1 MKKPTQ
7 KKPSARA
14 VLARMFGATVEG
26 ISIEKSVLT
35 GYAAVDGK
43 KVCVIGTCDG
53 TYIDNGAALR
63 LAAHVIE
70 CIERAP
76 KTPIVMLVD
85 SAGQEPNR
93 VAEMLGLASYFGHLL
108 SCLELARRKGHK
120 LITVATGQAVGGAF
134 LCYGMFADRIY
145 ALDSA
150 SVGLMPI
157 AAMSAVTKIPAP
169 VLEKLSKTM
178 PSLEFGAAPFAL
190 LGGVEEVWSASD
202 DIQAKLAAAIVASS
216 TEDNRAELGK
226 KRGGRKLALDIRK
239 RVLAESAR

>member
-1 MKKPTQ
+1 MKKPTP

-14 VLARMFGATVEG
+14 VLARLFGTSAKG
-26 ISIEKSVLT
+26 IAIEKSVLT

-63 LAAHVIE
+63 LAAHVIQ
-70 CIERAP
+70 CIEKQP

-145 ALDSA
+145 ALDTA
-150 SVGLMPI
+150 TVGLMPI

-190 LGGVEEVWSASD
+190 LGGVEEVWPAEGD
-202 DIQAKLAAAIVASS
+202 VQARLAAAIAAAS

-239 RVLAESAR
+239 KVLAESAR

>member
-1 MKKPTQ
+1 MKKPTS

-14 VLARMFGATVEG
+14 VLARLFGASAKD
-26 ISIEKSVLT
+26 IDIEKSVLT
-35 GYAAVDGK
+35 GYAEVDGK

-70 CIERAP
+70 CIEKQP

-150 SVGLMPI
+150 TVGLMPI

-190 LGGVEEVWSASD
+190 LGGVEEVWPAEGD
-202 DIQAKLAAAIVASS
+202 VQARLAAAIAASS
-216 TEDNRAELGK
+216 VEDNRAELGK

-239 RVLAESAR
+239 KVLAESAR

>member
-1 MKKPTQ
+1 MKKPAP

-14 VLARMFGATVEG
+14 VLARLFGASAKG
-26 ISIEKSVLT
+26 IAIEKSVLT
-35 GYAAVDGK
+35 GYATVGGK

-53 TYIDNGAALR
+53 VYIDNATTLR
-63 LAAHVIE
+63 LAAHVIQ
-70 CIERAP
+70 CIERQP
-76 KTPIVMLVD
+76 RTPIVMLVD

-108 SCLELARRKGHK
+108 SCLEVARRKGHK
-120 LITVATGQAVGGAF
+120 LITVATGQAIGGAF
-134 LCYGMFADRIY
+134 ICYGMFADRIY

-157 AAMSAVTKIPAP
+157 AAMSAVTKIPEA
-169 VLEKLSKTM
+169 VLRKLSKTM
-178 PSLEFGAAPFAL
+178 PSLEFGAKPFAL
-190 LGGVEEVWSASD
+190 LGGVEEVWSAND
-202 DIQAKLAAAIVASS
+202 DVPAKLARAIANSS

-239 RVLAESAR
+239 KVLAESAR